1 MLTRPLMN
9 RPRESLFDALNVPTG
24 GGITIKN
31 EYTGFGGYVAIFVD
45 GDIVATLTNNDTY
58 DVSTGEFSL
67 MGDIPEDYIAQYR
80 AYDADG
86 TLIASGYLDGTPLET
101 TTPIAEIVIYN
112 WQYLSGETGA
122 ETAFTVGYIP
132 KGGIFAVLR
141 GLTGKAYFTDSMDA
155 DYLTTHS
162 GTKSVSNAVLAYLAK
177 YGEDVEGA
185 PVRVLSSVGIIALA
199 KLIWQ
204 RYGDAWE
211 HIYNALIAEYE
222 PLENYKM
229 HEETSPDLTDT
240 YGVSDDYEKRRHTE
254 TNADV
259 DTETSVYGF
268 NSSSPV
274 PSGKTNTNGTALN
287 NNAEDVETQKGTRT
301 EKKTGKT
308 TVDRS
313 GNIGVTTSQQMLES
327 EIQIRIKNH
336 MDDIIYNDCDQVLTT
351 AGYAP
356 ILSSTINII

>member
-1 MLTRPLMN
+1 MLTRPLTSL
-9 RPRESLFDALNVPTG
+9 PRESLFDALNVPTG

-45 GDIVATLTNNDTY
+45 GDIVATLANHDTY
-58 DVSTGEFSL
+58 DVSSGVFSL
-67 MGDIPEDYIAQYR
+67 VGDIPDYMPQYR

-86 TLIASGYLDGTPLET
+86 TLIASGELDGTPLET
-101 TTPIAEIVIYN
+101 TTTIAEIIVYN
-112 WQYLSGETGA
+112 WQYSDTST
-122 ETAFTVGYIP
+122 ETAFDVGYIP
-132 KGGIFAVLR
+132 KGGIFTVLR
-141 GLTGKAYFTDSMDA
+141 GLTGKAYFTDTMDA

-162 GTKSVSNAVLAYLAK
+162 GTKSVSNAVMAYLAK
-177 YGEDVEGA
+177 YGEDVEDA
-185 PVRVLSSVGIIALA
+185 PIRVLSSAGIIALA
-199 KLIWQ
+199 KMIWQ

-211 HIYNALIAEYE
+211 RIYNALVAEYE

-259 DTETSVYGF
+259 NTETGVYGF
-268 NSSSPV
+268 NSSSAV
-274 PSGKTNTNGTALN
+274 PSGTSNTNGMALN

>member
-1 MLTRPLMN
+1 MLTRPLTSL
-9 RPRESLFDALNVPTG
+9 PRESLFDALNVPTG

-31 EYTGFGGYVAIFVD
+31 EYTGFGGDVIVLVD
-45 GDIVATLTNNDTY
+45 DNIVATLANNDAY

-67 MGDIPEDYIAQYR
+67 IGDIPDYMPQYR
-80 AYDADG
+80 AYDTDG
-86 TLIASGYLDGTPLET
+86 TLIASGDLDGTSLET
-101 TTPIAEIVIYN
+101 TTPIAEIIVYN
-112 WQYLSGETGA
+112 WLYSDTST
-122 ETAFTVGYIP
+122 ETAFDVGYIP
-132 KGGIFAVLR
+132 KGGIFAALA

-162 GTKSVSNAVLAYLAK
+162 GTKAVSNAVWAYLVK

-185 PVRVLSSVGIIALA
+185 PVRVLSSAGIIALA

-274 PSGKTNTNGTALN
+274 PSGKSNTSGNALN

-327 EIQIRIKNH
+327 EIQVRIKNH

-351 AGYAP
+351 AGFAP
-356 ILSSTINII
+356 ILSPTINII

>member
-1 MLTRPLMN
+1 MLTRPLTSL
-9 RPRESLFDALNVPTG
+9 PRESLFDALNVPTG

-45 GDIVATLTNNDTY
+45 GDIVATLANHDTY
-58 DVSTGEFSL
+58 DVSSGVFSL
-67 MGDIPEDYIAQYR
+67 VGDIPDYMPQYR

-86 TLIASGYLDGTPLET
+86 TLIASGELDGTPLET
-101 TTPIAEIVIYN
+101 TTTIAEIIVYN
-112 WQYLSGETGA
+112 WQYSDTST
-122 ETAFTVGYIP
+122 ETAFDVGYIP
-132 KGGIFAVLR
+132 KGGIFTVLR
-141 GLTGKAYFTDSMDA
+141 GLTGKTYFTDTMDA
-155 DYLTTHS
+155 DYLTAHS
-162 GTKSVSNAVLAYLAK
+162 GTKAISNAVCAYLAK
-177 YGEDVEGA
+177 YGEDVEDA
-185 PVRVLSSVGIIALA
+185 PIRVLSSAGIIALA
-199 KLIWQ
+199 KMIWQ

-211 HIYNALIAEYE
+211 RIYNALVAEYE

-259 DTETSVYGF
+259 NTETGVYGF
-268 NSSSPV
+268 NSSSAV
-274 PSGKTNTNGTALN
+274 PSGTSNTNGTALN

-313 GNIGVTTSQQMLES
+313 GNIGVTTSQQRLES
-327 EIQIRIKNH
+327 EIQVRIKNH
-336 MDDIIYNDCDQVLTT
+336 LDDIIFSDCDQVLTT